1 MARILVIA
9 SFTPSLINFRGALL
23 KLFCDLGHE
32 VLACSPEPDEE
43 TVHLLDDLGIRHI
56 EYPLQRTGMNPK
68 QDLRTL
74 SALRQIIQRERPDH
88 VLAYTIKPVIYGCL
102 AARKE
107 RVPHIHALITGLGTS
122 FQGRGLKR
130 KALSSLVSR
139 LYRSALKG
147 CENVIFQNSDDL
159 ALFEERSLADKA
171 QLTVVN
177 GSGIDLERFS
187 YTPLGDHPAP
197 HFLLIA
203 RLIREKG
210 VETFAEA
217 ARKVKAQ
224 YPEAVFRIVGYF
236 ESHPAAIKEEEMA
249 SWTKQ
254 GILEFLGSRKDVREP
269 LKESSIYC
277 LPSYRE
283 GMPRTILE
291 ALAIGRPII
300 TTDAPGCRDTVVEG
314 ENGLIVPVRD
324 VDALAEAMSMFC
336 RNPERIRSMGARS
349 RALAESRFDVHEV
362 NESLR
367 AAMGL

>member
-1 MARILVIA
+1 MSRILVIA

-32 VLACSPEPDEE
+32 VLTCSPDPDEE
-43 TVHLLDDLGIRHI
+43 TIHQLDDLGIRHI
-56 EYPLQRTGMNPK
+56 EFPLQRTGMNPK

-74 SALRQIIQRERPDH
+74 SALRRIIHKEQPDH

-122 FQGRGLKR
+122 FQGRGIKR
-130 KALSSLVSR
+130 RALSSLVSR

-147 CENVIFQNSDDL
+147 CSNVFFQNSDDL
-159 ALFEERSLADKA
+159 ALFEARGLVDSTQVML
-171 QLTVVN
+171 VN
-177 GSGIDLERFS
+177 GSGIDLEHFS
-187 YTPLGDHPAP
+187 YAPVGDQPAL

-210 VETFAEA
+210 VETYAEA
-217 ARKVKAQ
+217 ARKVKAR

-236 ESHPAAIKEEEMA
+236 ESHPAAIRKEQMA
-249 SWTKQ
+249 SWTEQ
-254 GILEFLGSRKDVREP
+254 GILEFLGSRMDVREP
-269 LKESSIYC
+269 LKEASIYC

-283 GMPRTILE
+283 GMPRTVLE

-300 TTDAPGCRDTVVEG
+300 TTDAPGCRDTVIDG
-314 ENGLIVPVRD
+314 ENGLLVPVRD
-324 VDALAEAMSMFC
+324 ADALAEAMSVFC
-336 RNPERIRSMGARS
+336 RNPGKIKAMGARS
-349 RALAESRFDVHEV
+349 RVLAESRFDVHKV
-362 NESLR
+362 NESLK